1 MVIGTES
8 EGVTLYVSVSNELLY
23 ELSDSSY
30 VHWQT
35 TDKKSMARRRTPVTA
50 MLSTMQLYKPRGHG

>member
-8 EGVTLYVSVSNELLY
+8 QGVTLYVSVSNELLY

-30 VHWQT
+30 IRWQT
-35 TDKKSMARRRTPVTA
+35 TDNKSIARRRTPVTS
-50 MLSTMQLYKPRGHG
+50 MLSTMQLYKPRGR